1 MKHLSIERFSSSYQH
16 YRHISTVF
24 FLNRAKAVGFE
35 LPEIYKDCRIEH
47 FHLVFYP
54 AMHAQDRYVP
64 TRYMIHSLDLFDCEN
79 TADPRT
85 GSTGHL
91 AASRMVSGREVM
103 NQWSGLS
110 LSSSVPIHPRRA
122 SERAISCCSNLHC
135 GRMEHL
141 ASSIRYPH
149 ADRFPAQCYG
159 GRLLFLVQR
168 ESHLGEDM
176 KLYRLRTE

>member
-1 MKHLSIERFSSSYQH
+1 MKHISIERFSSSYQH

-54 AMHAQDRYVP
+54 AMHAQGRYVP

-85 GSTGHL
+85 GSTGHVP
-91 AASRMVSGREVM
+91 ASRMVSGRVVM
-103 NQWSGLS
+103 NKWNGL
-110 LSSSVPIHPRRA
+110 
-122 SERAISCCSNLHC
+122 
-135 GRMEHL
+135 
-141 ASSIRYPH
+141 
-149 ADRFPAQCYG
+149 
-159 GRLLFLVQR
+159 
-168 ESHLGEDM
+168 
-176 KLYRLRTE
+176 